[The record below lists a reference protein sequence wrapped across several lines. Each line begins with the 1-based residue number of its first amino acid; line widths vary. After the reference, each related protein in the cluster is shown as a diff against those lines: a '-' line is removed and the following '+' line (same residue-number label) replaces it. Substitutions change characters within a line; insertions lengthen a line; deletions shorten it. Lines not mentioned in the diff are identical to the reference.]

1 MSLEKREMFVWKEAH
16 EKALITEVLTEEP
29 HQFKQGTKERG
40 AAWTAIA
47 ERLNEMNMGFKVNQR
62 SVREKFEKM
71 MKDYEKKERMEK
83 GASGVSVQ
91 YNGIHRSLEDI
102 KGRIAELNEV
112 QQIESQRKK
121 KDKSSAEEMR
131 KKAMEKYSATKK
143 RQSETTDDDEEVPA
157 PAVKRKSKQNNV
169 SDILA
174 DSVQIKRKES
184 ELRQQEL
191 ELRAEEQRQQRLF
204 QEHLLTQQQQ
214 AQQQQ
219 HTMNLAML
227 NAFGEL
233 LQKIKNS

>member
-1 MSLEKREMFVWKEAH
+1 M
-16 EKALITEVLTEEP
+16 P
-29 HQFKQGTKERG
+29 Q
-40 AAWTAIA
+40 
-47 ERLNEMNMGFKVNQR
+47 
-62 SVREKFEKM
+62 
-71 MKDYEKKERMEK
+71 
-83 GASGVSVQ
+83 
-91 YNGIHRSLEDI
+91 
-102 KGRIAELNEV
+102 
-112 QQIESQRKK
+112 
-121 KDKSSAEEMR
+121 
-131 KKAMEKYSATKK
+131 K
-143 RQSETTDDDEEVPA
+143 RQSETTDDEEEVPA

-227 NAFGEL
+227 NALGEL